1 MKRVAYLV
9 VAALVAMLI
18 LVPVA
23 LAQDNMVPGDDD
35 PFLPE
40 PNAVVTG
47 SQEELQQIAGQ
58 PLPSQDPGQPPVE
71 VPAAPPQGLPASG
84 GPPVVILQAAALLLV
99 GSGVVTYAA
108 LRRTERR

>member
-1 MKRVAYLV
+1 LKRVAYLV

-23 LAQDNMVPGDDD
+23 LAQDTD
-35 PFLPE
+35 PYSPE

-99 GSGVVTYAA
+99 GSGIVAYAT
-108 LRRTERR
+108 LRRMGSR